1 MIKYFF
7 TTKTDGN
14 IAYHVNDNKSNV
26 DKNRQALKSKYKV
39 DVSRLVFMNQ
49 THGSNV
55 RIVTQN
61 SKHCTDDCDAIIT
74 NEKNL
79 PLMVMVADCIPI
91 LMYDDKQKVI
101 AAIHAGRNSTFL
113 KIAQKTAL
121 IMMEKF
127 NCKAEDLKV
136 NLGPSIQKCCYE
148 VSSELEDIVKN
159 SFGDEFTNNRL
170 IDLQGINSKQLIQI
184 GLKEENINISK
195 ICTKCSNEEYF
206 SFRLNK
212 HCGRFSGII
221 TIE

>member
-1 MIKYFF
+1 MIKYLF
-7 TTKTDGN
+7 TTATDGN
-14 IAYHVNDNKSNV
+14 IAYHVNDDKSNV
-26 DKNRQALKSKYKV
+26 DKNREALKSKYKV
-39 DVSRLVFMNQ
+39 DVNRLIFMNQ
-49 THGSNV
+49 THGSKV
-55 RIVTQN
+55 EIVTQN
-61 SKHCTDDCDAIIT
+61 SKHCINDCDALVT

-91 LMYDDKQKVI
+91 LMYDEKQKVI

-127 NCKAEDLKV
+127 NCKAENLKV

-148 VSSELEDIVKN
+148 VSNELEDIVKN
-159 SFGDEFTNNRL
+159 SFGDKFTNNRL
-170 IDLQGINSKQLIQI
+170 IDLQGINNKQLIQI

-195 ICTKCSNEEYF
+195 ICTKCSNEDYF

-212 HCGRFSGII
+212 HCGRFAGII